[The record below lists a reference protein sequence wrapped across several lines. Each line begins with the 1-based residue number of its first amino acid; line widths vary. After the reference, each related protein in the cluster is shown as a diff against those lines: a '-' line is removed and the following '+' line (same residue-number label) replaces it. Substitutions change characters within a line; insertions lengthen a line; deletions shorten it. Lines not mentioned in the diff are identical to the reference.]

1 MMKQD
6 TQLISDLPRLAAPE
20 AKHFGNFPKLRSVR
34 IEDGAICGELPETT
48 DADGY
53 WDPFEAWYRGAEPYL
68 HFAKCG
74 DDDVSV
80 KRFVE
85 RCGIFGQNLVSD
97 HRKSVF
103 RLADFKRE
111 RWLFAFWLHLC
122 NLCRESPN
130 RPAVLRQFL
139 MKTVQEVANRVD
151 RIAVARQKKPAP
163 AFRMGCEEREGSW
176 RSVIGAIAHAAGL
189 SILDD
194 DGNPRNSESKAIYN
208 KLETCDDRTLVA
220 TAHHLLSQAFWG
232 KLQSARPRLDFPRNE
247 KPRLV
252 VECRDLL
259 VSFYWMLAT
268 DLDKG
273 RAPMVCA
280 HCKKFFSS
288 ARKGATYCEKQ
299 ACRERGRRQLDW
311 DRNRDKY
318 NRNRRLKR
326 RKAKQQRQ
334 TSGRKGR
341 QKLRSNTA

>member
-1 MMKQD
+1 M
-6 TQLISDLPRLAAPE
+6 LP
-20 AKHFGNFPKLRSVR
+20 
-34 IEDGAICGELPETT
+34 
-48 DADGY
+48 
-53 WDPFEAWYRGAEPYL
+53 
-68 HFAKCG
+68 
-74 DDDVSV
+74 
-80 KRFVE
+80 
-85 RCGIFGQNLVSD
+85 
-97 HRKSVF
+97 
-103 RLADFKRE
+103 
-111 RWLFAFWLHLC
+111 
-122 NLCRESPN
+122 
-130 RPAVLRQFL
+130 
-139 MKTVQEVANRVD
+139 
-151 RIAVARQKKPAP
+151 
-163 AFRMGCEEREGSW
+163 
-176 RSVIGAIAHAAGL
+176 GL

-194 DGNPRNSESKAIYN
+194 DGNPRNSESKAIYGN

-220 TAHHLLSQAFWG
+220 TVHHLLSQAFWG

-318 NRNRRLKR
+318 NRKLPAKAQKGKAAATDVRSQRSAKASVKYRLIRAPLHLLSKGVANADSFNAR
-326 RKAKQQRQ
+326 GRTEVRDRPRDPSAIHRQEANLRLQR
-334 TSGRKGR
+334 
-341 QKLRSNTA
+341 